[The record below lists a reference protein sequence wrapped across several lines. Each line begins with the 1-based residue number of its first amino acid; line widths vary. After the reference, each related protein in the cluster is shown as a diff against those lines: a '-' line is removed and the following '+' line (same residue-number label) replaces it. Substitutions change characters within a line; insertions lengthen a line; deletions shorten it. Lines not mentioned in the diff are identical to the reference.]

1 METFDFWREL
11 KKNWNLI
18 IRYPQIILVTLIPSL
33 LIATSNYLTW
43 QGSLTWVSVFFQE
56 AGSAILLIL
65 GVFLSFIALSLVIAI
80 AWDYRYRDV
89 IDLRRAWRIVQ
100 KRLPDIVMVSLIM
113 GFIEGFFA
121 IWFMFLGLVFA
132 FLLLF
137 TIPLTVVEGDNPFSA
152 IRNSFHLVSENL
164 GECFT
169 FFIIALFFSPDRLSS
184 ILAFRLFRNSRTNI
198 KYCSRSTNSSLC
210 FSFAFLFLFFLN
222 SFLIF

>member
-43 QGSLTWVSVFFQE
+43 QGSLTWVSAFFQE

-169 FFIIALFFSPDRLSS
+169 FFIIALFFLLIGYLLFWLLGFLGIAGLILNTVVGALILAYASLLLSS
-184 ILAFRLFRNSRTNI
+184 FYF
-198 KYCSRSTNSSLC
+198 SLTR
-210 FSFAFLFLFFLN
+210 F
-222 SFLIF
+222 

>member
-56 AGSAILLIL
+56 AGSAVLLIL

-169 FFIIALFFSPDRLSS
+169 FFIIALFFLLIGYLLFWLLGFLGIVGLILNTVVGALILAYASLLLSS
-184 ILAFRLFRNSRTNI
+184 FYF
-198 KYCSRSTNSSLC
+198 SLTR
-210 FSFAFLFLFFLN
+210 F
-222 SFLIF
+222 

>member
-80 AWDYRYRDV
+80 AWDRCV
-89 IDLRRAWRIVQ
+89 
-100 KRLPDIVMVSLIM
+100 
-113 GFIEGFFA
+113 
-121 IWFMFLGLVFA
+121 
-132 FLLLF
+132 
-137 TIPLTVVEGDNPFSA
+137 
-152 IRNSFHLVSENL
+152 
-164 GECFT
+164 
-169 FFIIALFFSPDRLSS
+169 
-184 ILAFRLFRNSRTNI
+184 
-198 KYCSRSTNSSLC
+198 
-210 FSFAFLFLFFLN
+210 
-222 SFLIF
+222 

>member
-33 LIATSNYLTW
+33 LIATSNYLTR

-169 FFIIALFFSPDRLSS
+169 FFIIALFFLLIGYLLFWLLGFLGIAGLILNTVVGALILAYASLLLSS
-184 ILAFRLFRNSRTNI
+184 FYF
-198 KYCSRSTNSSLC
+198 SLTR
-210 FSFAFLFLFFLN
+210 F
-222 SFLIF
+222 